1 MANLVKFNFKSNEVR
16 VLLKDGEPWFV
27 GKDVAD
33 ALGYSN
39 STKAVI
45 KHVDEEDKTQIMI
58 DIKAE
63 SQNGTVLKKGI
74 KGKTKTTIINESG
87 LYSLI
92 LKSKLPAAKKFKR
105 WVTSEVL
112 PSIRKYGK
120 YEIGS
125 KKDEFEKLS
134 RMKEII
140 SLRKQRE
147 NRLRALQLQKFL
159 KENENLDELSKK
171 TIESEILKLLTNKRI
186 IPLPPYNHRNESNK
200 FLVENDLMEPTY
212 KKGDIVYY
220 EKKEY
225 EPGNDVII
233 YYNRKKYLKRCARN
247 RYDGKIFFY
256 NLQPTINGVEVVWEN
271 ECTVLG
277 VVTSVQREIFTEF
290 KNYNE
295 YIYTKEP

>member
-1 MANLVKFNFKSNEVR
+1 MADLVKFNFKSNEVR
-16 VLLKDGEPWFV
+16 VLLKNGEPWWV
-27 GKDVAD
+27 GKDVAEVLEYEKPSKMYARLD
-33 ALGYSN
+33 EDEKET
-39 STKAVI
+39 TKLQFGASY
-45 KHVDEEDKTQIMI
+45 Q
-58 DIKAE
+58 KA
-63 SQNGTVLKKGI
+63 I
-74 KGKTKTTIINESG
+74 IINESG
-87 LYSLI
+87 LYNAI
-92 LKSKLPAAKKFKR
+92 LGSRKPQAKEFRR
-105 WVTSEVL
+105 WITHEVL

-125 KKDEFEKLS
+125 KKNEFEKLS

-186 IPLPPYNHRNESNK
+186 IPLPPYNHRNDSNK